1 MTDQTATATDNTAT
15 GSDTTATATSADP
28 TKAAVPQDATN
39 ATDPNAAKS
48 DEGAAKTGEEAKP
61 PIEYIAPTMPEGM
74 TMDADLLAAATPIL
88 AKHGASQELLNELS
102 AVYAERLKA
111 LEAGGA
117 EAFDQAYQDRREA
130 ELAETDDKWLAACKA
145 DKEVGGK
152 NAAAASQQIAAVV
165 GKFATPEFKEAMN
178 KTRLGNHPEFVR
190 FIYRIAT
197 QGYTPAEYGETPSGA
212 GGTAKLPRDVLWANS
227 PSAADRK

>member
-15 GSDTTATATSADP
+15 GSDTTAAATSADP
-28 TKAAVPQDATN
+28 TKTAAPQDATN

-48 DEGAAKTGEEAKP
+48 EEGAAKTGEEAKP
-61 PIEYIAPTMPEGM
+61 PIEYVAPTMPEGM

-130 ELAETDDKWLAACKA
+130 EIVEADDKWMAACKA
-145 DKEVGGK
+145 DKEIGGK
-152 NAAAASQQIAAVV
+152 NASAVSSQILDVV
-165 GKFATPEFKEAMN
+165 GKFATPEFKQLMN
-178 KTRLGNHPEFVR
+178 ETRLGNHPEFVR
-190 FIYRIAT
+190 FVYRIAKN
-197 QGYTPAEYGETPSGA
+197 GYTPPEFGETPAGA
-212 GGTAKLPRDVLWANS
+212 GGSVQDK
-227 PSAADRK
+227 AAILYPNDTKR

>member
-1 MTDQTATATDNTAT
+1 MIDQTATATDNTAT
-15 GSDTTATATSADP
+15 GSEPTATATSADL
-28 TKAAVPQDATN
+28 TKTAAPQGAAT

-61 PIEYIAPTMPEGM
+61 PIEYVAPTMPEGM

-111 LEAGGA
+111 LGAGGA

-130 ELAETDDKWLAACKA
+130 EITETDEKWVAAVKA
-145 DKEVGGK
+145 DKEIGGK
-152 NAAAASQQIAAVV
+152 NFEAAKQHINAVV
-165 GKFATPEFKEAMN
+165 GKFGSPEFKAAMN
-178 KTRLGNHPEFVR
+178 ETRFGNHPEFAK
-190 FIYRIAT
+190 FIHRIAT
-197 QGYTPAEYGETPSGA
+197 QGYTPPEFGETPAGA
-212 GGTAKLPRDVLWANS
+212 GGSVQDK
-227 PSAADRK
+227 AAILYPNDTKR